1 MDDGHAGWWA
11 HALLHAPRHGGHAHA
26 PKRPE
31 VLESAAREAQIVTE
45 TTGTG
50 CEWCD
55 KTEQLPERL
64 SFARFLERINT
75 ESPDPP
81 ALRRGEQGP
90 APAAPDGKRGEAEPS
105 DAEPADR
112 GYPELG
118 DVQRP
123 EQRVEHRVQTAYQ
136 VRMISPAGRY
146 IDIWV

>member
-1 MDDGHAGWWA
+1 M
-11 HALLHAPRHGGHAHA
+11 
-26 PKRPE
+26 
-31 VLESAAREAQIVTE
+31 VESAAREAQIVTE

-81 ALRRGEQGP
+81 MVRQGEPAPDSTALGGNRGEV
-90 APAAPDGKRGEAEPS
+90 APSGG
-105 DAEPADR
+105 EPADR
-112 GYPELG
+112 GHPDLG
-118 DVQRP
+118 DVRRG
-123 EQRVEHRVQTAYQ
+123 ETRVEHRIHTAYQ